1 MQIFH
6 KSTKVKMFKNE
17 LRKTILLV
25 SLTIVIIFSI
35 LFYFLVQFLGVNIVA
50 SQNHASNHALN
61 QQLSQQL
68 QLYEEYILYNF
79 EVNLAPQLLQA
90 DVTKQSLYEDLYR
103 FVNTQKISSVFHV
116 IDLEG
121 NPIISSS
128 YAQSQPNPETL
139 FLSNIYRQMR
149 KVPQQVMMQL
159 NKVQLS
165 NNARTVYSI
174 GKGLQVD
181 NKTIGYIV
189 FDLLEQ
195 DLNQLVQENPV
206 DIIVITDE
214 FQNSILST
222 DTTVLN
228 HIGKFEPSIQEG
240 NYTYSI
246 RNQKH
251 YIYESK
257 SSNQYLRIY
266 TLTSHQFL
274 NSLYLAGFIT
284 QILIV
289 IVSILGITRVAN
301 HFASK
306 NTQSL
311 DQLLLAIDEVRHG
324 NLDTKLNI
332 DTYQEFG
339 QVSTYFNEMLENL
352 VSLIKENNELFV
364 RNNISEIRQLEAQ
377 FNPHFLFNALESLK
391 YLIRFQ
397 SKDAESFVM
406 KLAGILRYS
415 ISNNEDFVTLEKDLK
430 HIQDYLD
437 IQKVRYN
444 QRVLYEF
451 EVDEGCRNALI
462 PKLMIQP
469 LIENCLHHGYS
480 QKHLMI
486 RIKALVVKDVLHLLI
501 EDDGVGFTSERLQE
515 IQRLLSS
522 ENNDTDH
529 IGIYNVH
536 RRLVLQYG
544 KLYGITITSVFQK
557 KTTIT
562 ITLPLKLKEES
573 ND

>member
-1 MQIFH
+1 MKVFY
-6 KSTKVKMFKNE
+6 KTAKVKKFKNE

-50 SQNHASNHALN
+50 SQNHASNHSLN
-61 QQLSQQL
+61 HQLSQQL
-68 QLYEEYILYNF
+68 EIYEEYILYTF
-79 EVNLAPQLLQA
+79 ETNLAPKLLQV
-90 DVTKQSLYEDLYR
+90 DISKQSLYEDLYH
-103 FVNTQKISSVFHV
+103 FVNTQKVGSIFHL

-121 NPIISSS
+121 NPLISSS
-128 YAQSQPNPETL
+128 YAQSQPAPENL
-139 FLSNIYRQMR
+139 FLSGIYRQMR
-149 KVPQQVMMQL
+149 NVPNEVMMQL

-181 NKTIGYIV
+181 NQTIGYIV

-214 FQNSILST
+214 FQNSVLST

-228 HIGKFEPSIQEG
+228 HIGKFEPSIQKG
-240 NYTYSI
+240 SYTFSI

-251 YIYESK
+251 YIYETK
-257 SSNQYLRIY
+257 SSNQNLRIY

-289 IVSILGITRVAN
+289 FVSIIGITHVAN

-311 DQLLLAIDEVRHG
+311 DQLLVAIDEVRHG
-324 NLDTKLNI
+324 NLDTQLNI

-352 VSLIKENNELFV
+352 VSLIQENNELFV

-415 ISNNEDFVTLEKDLK
+415 ISTNDEFVTLERDLK

-444 QRVLYEF
+444 QRVFYEF

-469 LIENCLHHGYS
+469 LVENCLNHGYS
-480 QKHLMI
+480 QKPLMI
-486 RIKALVVKDVLHLLI
+486 RIKVLVVKEVLHLLI
-501 EDDGVGFTSERLQE
+501 EDDGIGFTSERLQE
-515 IQRLLSS
+515 VQNLLSS
-522 ENNDTDH
+522 EYNDTDH

-544 KLYGITITSVFQK
+544 KLYGINITSVYQK
-557 KTTIT
+557 RTTVT
-562 ITLPLKLKEES
+562 ITLPLRLKEDT